1 MSSSKEPSVDEL
13 VAKEKWPARYPK
25 VDARGFDEEGLH
37 RIHYVA
43 MKGDWKQIQ
52 RMVELKVD
60 IDLPT
65 KNTGAT
71 PLMTII
77 HPASS
82 RARMETMKW
91 LIEHNASLNI
101 ADKNGENT
109 ALMRACRW
117 NHTDA
122 VKLLLH
128 HKADTTLHNERGHDA
143 LSMCYSDGVIATLIT
158 DYNRIA
164 AAPPAPPAPMPSPLT
179 GVAPVANATVAVAGG
194 VVAGADVVRLET

>member
-1 MSSSKEPSVDEL
+1 MSSKKEPSVDEL
-13 VAKEKWPARYPK
+13 VAKESWPSTYPR
-25 VDARGFDEEGLH
+25 VDAHGFDDAGMH
-37 RIHYVA
+37 RIHIA
-43 MKGDWKQIQ
+43 ATKGDRKQVQ

-71 PLMTII
+71 PLMALL

-82 RARMETMKW
+82 RARMETMQW
-91 LIEHNASLNI
+91 LIENKASLNV
-101 ADKNGENT
+101 ADKNGRNT

-117 NHTDA
+117 NHMDS

-128 HKADTTLHNERGHDA
+128 HKADTTPLNEHGRDA
-143 LSMCYSDGVIATLIT
+143 LSMCHSDGASATLIT

-164 AAPPAPPAPMPSPLT
+164 TAPIAPPAPTPIPLT
-179 GVAPVANATVAVAGG
+179 GIVPVVNVAVT
-194 VVAGADVVRLET
+194 VAGAGVGVDGVSLET